1 MICQKCGKQINDDY
15 KICPYCGTPVQRA
28 VNTGQFQQ
36 NQQNNGYNYRNPQM
50 PQSGS
55 YNYGNRIQYTNHPK
69 KNNTIGIL
77 ALIFGIVGLLLS
89 CIFIGIVPAIA
100 GIVLGI
106 VGISKNNGKGMCIA
120 GLICGIIGILVFAIM
135 LFGDDSTDSG
145 NISSTQPKPEVTTE
159 VQAESEENEI
169 DESEPKEEPD
179 KVDNESE
186 SEQEEKSTEKSEKQ
200 IRKNFI
206 DSCQEFDYKK
216 IARNPDDYVGQNF
229 KVTVQVSSISTC
241 GWLTE
246 GYMKA
251 FTDDGSGYYFD
262 HMIYI
267 FDDQDENSSYY
278 VNVLEDDVITVYGTF
293 EGMVESQNALNGEKS
308 DDIALHMKYAELI
321 SE

>member
-15 KICPYCGTPVQRA
+15 KMCPYCGTPVHRA

-36 NQQNNGYNYRNPQM
+36 NQQNNGYNFRNPQM

-55 YNYGNRIQYTNHPK
+55 YNYGNRIQYTNHTK

-106 VGISKNNGKGMCIA
+106 VGISKNNGKGMCVA

-159 VQAESEENEI
+159 VQAESEEDEI
-169 DESEPKEEPD
+169 DESEPKEKPD

-186 SEQEEKSTEKSEKQ
+186 SEKEEKSTEKSEKQ
-200 IRKNFI
+200 IRKEFI

-229 KVTVQVSSISTC
+229 KVTVQISSISTG
-241 GWLTE
+241 GWLTD

-262 HMIYI
+262 NMIYI